1 VARYLAKSFN
11 FASFD
16 YHLFAYLFV
25 HNARGIV
32 IKNMMAAMFAIM
44 EVLGERLDNDLSNDR
59 DEYNC
64 AIVSKRILDA
74 LAQYESE

>member
-1 VARYLAKSFN
+1 
-11 FASFD
+11 
-16 YHLFAYLFV
+16 
-25 HNARGIV
+25 
-32 IKNMMAAMFAIM
+32 MMAAMFAIM